1 MLIDSILYQVGY
13 QLYLFELRDSVLA
26 GVKKILECNSTKNR
40 STFEELFQTNIVLR
54 GIRKK
59 LEDRHMEIELR
70 DSGISSKTSTISN
83 PMVTNTIIV

>member
-40 STFEELFQTNIVLR
+40 SSFEELFHTNTVLR

-59 LEDRHMEIELR
+59 IENHYMEVELR
-70 DSGISSKTSTISN
+70 DTTCSKTSTN
-83 PMVTNTIIV
+83 PILTNMN